1 MIDVARLRVFRA
13 VVAAGSIQ
21 AAAANLG
28 YTPGEIDD
36 FKQRAVV
43 A

>member
-1 MIDVARLRVFRA
+1 MMDLQRLRVYRA

-28 YTPGEIDD
+28 LLDSIGGSL
-36 FKQRAVV
+36 
-43 A
+43 